1 MGCDMGRL
9 KKIISIFVSIFTY
22 ILLVILVL
30 VIYGKCSLMFT
41 NKLYPSYFGYTMFE
55 VASGSME
62 PTLHIDDV
70 ILVNVTND
78 DLKKGDIIAFENE
91 KVIITHRIL
100 LVDGDTI
107 TVKGDKN
114 NTIDKPINR
123 SQVIGKVVKILPK
136 FGVWKKIITEP
147 KILFAIF
154 ITLLLFDFALSYNK
168 ENKKIE
174 EKLDAAFNSEEP
186 EKQKMRITQKK
197 SVEKVVVKKPEKK
210 VQEEQMVSKKD
221 VIESEKLL
229 EITRK
234 IDIEEINKLLQDEE
248 FKLSRKEINNLNNQ
262 IDNLEKREV
271 HGVSLTKKEK
281 KFIEY
286 TMRLDLNEIQKKI
299 ANKMK

>member
-1 MGCDMGRL
+1 MGHL
-9 KKIISIFVSIFTY
+9 KKVISVFVSVFTY
-22 ILLVILVL
+22 ILLIILVL

-41 NKLYPSYFGYTMFE
+41 DKIYPSYFGYTMFE

-62 PTLHIDDV
+62 PTLYIDDV
-70 ILVNVTND
+70 ILVKILKD
-78 DLKKGDIIAFENE
+78 DLKKGDIIAFVNEN
-91 KVIITHRIL
+91 VVITHRIL
-100 LVDGDTI
+100 LVDNDTI

-123 SQVIGKVVKILPK
+123 SQVIGKVVKVLPK

-168 ENKKIE
+168 DNKKIE
-174 EKLDAAFNSEEP
+174 EKLDAAIADT
-186 EKQKMRITQKK
+186 EKEKKKIVQRKK
-197 SVEKVVVKKPEKK
+197 SVKKKNTERTIDRQDVINKEEVKAIKR
-210 VQEEQMVSKKD
+210 D

-234 IDIEEINKLLQDEE
+234 IDIEEINKLLKDEE
-248 FKLSRKEINNLNNQ
+248 FKLSKKEINNLSNQ
-262 IDNLEKREV
+262 IDNLEKTEV

>member
-1 MGCDMGRL
+1 MGRL